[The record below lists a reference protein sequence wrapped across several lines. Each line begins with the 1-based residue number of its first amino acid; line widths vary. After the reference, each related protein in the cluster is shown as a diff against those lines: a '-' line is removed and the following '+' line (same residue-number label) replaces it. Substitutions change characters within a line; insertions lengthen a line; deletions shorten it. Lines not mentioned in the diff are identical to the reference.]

1 MFSEYLYENGYEI
14 LNDNIKKIDSLKKKL
29 NNKRIITY
37 GKKNS
42 DVYITI
48 ENKNIKLNFFN
59 KIFKI
64 KLDVFSNI
72 DLENLSCAIAC
83 CFCLNIKIK
92 GILNSLG
99 KISHPPGRL
108 QKIKLENMNSEI
120 YVDYAHTPDALQR
133 ILVDKTKKN
142 TKPNVVFGCGGN
154 RDKYKRSKMGRIANM
169 YANRVYV
176 TDDNPRDETP
186 SLIRRSILD
195 NCKRGIEIADRKKA
209 IFIALKDL
217 KKNEILIVAGK
228 GHEKIQIYKNISKP
242 FDDVKIIKSLIKEI

>member
-1 MFSEYLYENGYEI
+1 
-14 LNDNIKKIDSLKKKL
+14 
-29 NNKRIITY
+29 
-37 GKKNS
+37 
-42 DVYITI
+42 
-48 ENKNIKLNFFN
+48 
-59 KIFKI
+59 
-64 KLDVFSNI
+64 
-72 DLENLSCAIAC
+72 
-83 CFCLNIKIK
+83 
-92 GILNSLG
+92 
-99 KISHPPGRL
+99 
-108 QKIKLENMNSEI
+108 
-120 YVDYAHTPDALQR
+120 
-133 ILVDKTKKN
+133 
-142 TKPNVVFGCGGN
+142 
-154 RDKYKRSKMGRIANM
+154 M